1 MASLPPDMHR
11 HGYSHAVA
19 VMTGLTLWIGSFVLL
34 WMLSRYL
41 IGDLLMSL
49 VVAGLGL
56 ATLSPMFGVMSS
68 PPGGSHGNG

>member
-1 MASLPPDMHR
+1 MASILPPMQRNMH
-11 HGYSHAVA
+11 SHALAVA
-19 VMTGLTLWIGSFVLL
+19 TGLVLWIGSFVLL
-34 WMLSRYL
+34 WMISRYL
-41 IGDLLMSL
+41 IDDMLMSL